1 MADGFQRRRLKCVK
15 LMDDRQQTPSDDKS
29 SPCLKMAYNA
39 NQTNTYGIERQFDD
53 HIWHKMPNVHLFIIY
68 HLDNQIW
75 NRIQQ

>member
-1 MADGFQRRRLKCVK
+1 
-15 LMDDRQQTPSDDKS
+15 MDDRRQTPSDDKS